1 MTRSRLVAK
10 RTALDDQWQELMS
23 LCENEARFT
32 REGRHPRLVTLL
44 GARIGELAAEMG
56 FSPRRIATR
65 EFRAERDGER
75 ITRVI
80 TE

>member
-1 MTRSRLVAK
+1 MARSGVVAK
-10 RTALDDQWQELMS
+10 RTMLDDQWRELMS
-23 LCENEARFT
+23 LCEREAHYT
-32 REGRHPRLVTLL
+32 RDGSHPRLLKLVV
-44 GARIGELAAEMG
+44 ARIAELAGEMG

-75 ITRVI
+75 ITRFI

>member
-1 MTRSRLVAK
+1 VAK
-10 RTALDDQWQELMS
+10 RTTLDDQWQELMS
-23 LCENEARFT
+23 LCENEARYA
-32 REGRHPRLVTLL
+32 RDGSHPRLLKLVVT
-44 GARIGELAAEMG
+44 RIGELAAEMG

>member
-1 MTRSRLVAK
+1 MARSGFVAK
-10 RTALDDQWQELMS
+10 RTALDDQWQELMT
-23 LCENEARFT
+23 LCENEVRFT
-32 REGRHPRLVTLL
+32 REARHPRLVRLIA
-44 GARIGELAAEMG
+44 ARIGELAAEMG

-65 EFRAERDGER
+65 DFRAERDGER